1 MTCFQQTFMKEIYR
15 FKIEDRKKIRGW
27 ENIGN
32 HLVVQML
39 QVTSLDI
46 FDVHRVCHVP
56 PVEPT

>member
-46 FDVHRVCHVP
+46 FDVHS
-56 PVEPT
+56 